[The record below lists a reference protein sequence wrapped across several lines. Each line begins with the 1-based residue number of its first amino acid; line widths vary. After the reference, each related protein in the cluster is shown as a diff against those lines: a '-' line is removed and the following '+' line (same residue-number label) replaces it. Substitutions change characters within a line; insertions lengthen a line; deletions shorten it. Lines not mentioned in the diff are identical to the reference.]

1 MEKEKQIEE
10 MAKHCYNYHEGFC
23 YADYENPTACYI
35 YSNSEYRYPRRKE
48 CDLSQTFEN
57 LIDAG
62 YRKASDVAED
72 IIRILRAAGI
82 NEHRYPVIAKIK
94 KKYTGEKDDGKGKAD

>member
-10 MAKHCYNYHEGFC
+10 MANAYYEAMLKARETLGSMNEGAPKW
-23 YADYENPTACYI
+23 YA
-35 YSNSEYRYPRRKE
+35 KE
-48 CDLSQTFEN
+48 LY
-57 LIDAG
+57 AKG

-94 KKYTGEKDDGKGKAD
+94 KKYTEDVK